1 MLNVQSRYSPN
12 SKRLGNA
19 TLVISD
25 NFDNY
30 RLNTFYAR
38 NYKVTIKE
46 KLRTLFFPNHVD
58 VGEREER
65 YIVRVQLKNLIP
77 FKQTTF
83 ILKKVPL

>member
-19 TLVISD
+19 ALVISD

-38 NYKVTIKE
+38 NYKVRIKE

-58 VGEREER
+58 EGEREER

-83 ILKKVPL
+83 I